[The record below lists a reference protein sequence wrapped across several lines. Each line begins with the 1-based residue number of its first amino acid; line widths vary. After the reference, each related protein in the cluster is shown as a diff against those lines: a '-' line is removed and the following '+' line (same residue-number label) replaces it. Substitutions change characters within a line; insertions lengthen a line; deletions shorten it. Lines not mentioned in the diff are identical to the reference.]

1 MMLLAALAALVALAE
16 PAAPP
21 PTADEPKVTGVEPA
35 TAVEPAVPSVSA
47 TQSPAPTAPVV
58 PPLPPAA
65 PAPSPQPAE
74 AVDET
79 DSPRPPSPPPVRPA
93 AAFGFEMGY
102 ARGGDRFFAVVS
114 PTSIPASANAGD
126 GVFFAL
132 AGNWMP
138 YWSERGIGLGVYA
151 RAGAKYAA
159 VGNSTASASFLRCPL
174 ALGVQVL
181 LPIFGRWFALGRFGV
196 LTEVLG
202 QLAFA
207 SNGVSGSSTNF
218 SSGWANSSTRDS
230 TGRLQQPRASRR
242 SPATNGSTFRI
253 TAAP

>member
-1 MMLLAALAALVALAE
+1 
-16 PAAPP
+16 
-21 PTADEPKVTGVEPA
+21 
-35 TAVEPAVPSVSA
+35 
-47 TQSPAPTAPVV
+47 
-58 PPLPPAA
+58 
-65 PAPSPQPAE
+65 
-74 AVDET
+74 
-79 DSPRPPSPPPVRPA
+79 
-93 AAFGFEMGY
+93 MGY

-218 SSGWANSSTRDS
+218 SSGVGEFIDAGQYWAASAT
-230 TGRLQQPRASRR
+230 TGIAAIARYERLDVSY
-242 SPATNGSTFRI
+242 NGGTLSANNVGVL
-253 TAAP
+253 AAAYLRF